1 MATPSAAAGKVV
13 DGELAGGGAHAP
25 GAANERRQTRSG
37 RDKGR
42 PRARPTTAAARSA
55 SRRRPRAR
63 PAMAAAAQSTSGG
76 EVSVEHAAS
85 SGDSGSQIPDLAA
98 PPDRGEHHGD
108 AQGHDDDR

>member
-1 MATPSAAAGKVV
+1 
-13 DGELAGGGAHAP
+13 
-25 GAANERRQTRSG
+25 
-37 RDKGR
+37 
-42 PRARPTTAAARSA
+42 
-55 SRRRPRAR
+55 
-63 PAMAAAAQSTSGG
+63 MAAAAQSTSGG